1 MWLEA
6 KREKLLTILRGWIRT
21 GHRGS
26 AGIPFK
32 EFELTIAKIQHAF
45 TCIPMGASL
54 LSPCNRNLKLQ
65 PSYVY
70 LNRNKRVLT
79 SIEGCRTL
87 LRESTREPT
96 RCRELIPG
104 WPDYIGFVDASGHGA
119 GGVVIGELSL
129 CVPTIFRWQWPSDI
143 TQDIKTAENPGGHI
157 SNSDLEMAG
166 LVLLWLTM
174 EEVCGP
180 LEEKRLTLF
189 NDNSPTIGW
198 ATKLASKRSRVAE
211 HLVQALALRAKQQQK
226 NPKQTTTTKSKDIK
240 MDPEYT
246 TQKISSAEY
255 VRRNYPR
262 IAMSIILQL

>member
-1 MWLEA
+1 
-6 KREKLLTILRGWIRT
+6 
-21 GHRGS
+21 
-26 AGIPFK
+26 
-32 EFELTIAKIQHAF
+32 
-45 TCIPMGASL
+45 MGASL
-54 LSPCNRNLKLQ
+54 LSPCNRILKLQ

-87 LRESTREPT
+87 LRESTQEPT

-119 GGVVIGELSL
+119 GGVVIGELSP

-143 TQDIKTAENPGGHI
+143 TQDIKTTENPGGHI

-189 NDNSPTIGW
+189 NDNSPTIGR
-198 ATKLASKRSRVAE
+198 ATKLASGGAPRPGTRPTCK
-211 HLVQALALRAKQQQK
+211 
-226 NPKQTTTTKSKDIK
+226 TTKSVPIHADSHCWEAHGHCRHTVALVWKQ
-240 MDPEYT
+240 PCV
-246 TQKISSAEY
+246 A
-255 VRRNYPR
+255 VR
-262 IAMSIILQL
+262 Q